1 MEVDA
6 RPWMSSGV
14 GDIGA
19 CLEVSMSDMEGV
31 CRGGGGVRT
40 VAGGRLPLGALPRHS
55 GSAPAMARG
64 CVWLWLGWA
73 GLGWVWIQGTAE
85 QRHGHQQRRAYQN
98 NKQKEIDIRGFESSG
113 LIPRLIAANN

>member
-73 GLGWVWIQGTAE
+73 GLGWAGSGYRARQSKDMGT
-85 QRHGHQQRRAYQN
+85 N
-98 NKQKEIDIRGFESSG
+98 RGELTRTTSRKKSISEDSS
-113 LIPRLIAANN
+113 LPV